1 MSHGDAVT
9 ELPKGFLELARSDTS
24 PFQLLETILENFMVS
39 NSIPKYFILKM
50 EKKF

>member
-24 PFQLLETILENFMVS
+24 PSQLLETILENLWYSVPS
-39 NSIPKYFILKM
+39 RSISY
-50 EKKF
+50 